1 MKSRF
6 NADVKVTDAE
16 VKLEALAD
24 IMCSEKQELKQEQ
37 KRIFE
42 INCVIEEKIQDDKI
56 AKFFLNNSIMSKLR
70 KIVKPA
76 EVKVEEVVT

>member
-1 MKSRF
+1 MMY
-6 NADVKVTDAE
+6 NA
-16 VKLEALAD
+16 
-24 IMCSEKQELKQEQ
+24 KQELKQEL

-56 AKFFLNNSIMSKLR
+56 AKFFLNNSIMSKLQ

-76 EVKVEEVVT
+76 EVKVEEVISQEDVKY